1 MFNYLFVGFRLAN
14 TEEVIQRIKE
24 AGFKIQFEKEV
35 TLTKD
40 VASQFYQE
48 HEGKDFFEGL
58 TDHMARC
65 VYVKYLSSP
74 DCLYEGSAYFLV
86 GIIFNWGR
94 VYYHNLQRIFRA
106 LK

>member
-1 MFNYLFVGFRLAN
+1 M
-14 TEEVIQRIKE
+14 QRIKE

-58 TDHMARC
+58 TDYMAR
-65 VYVKYLSSP
+65 YELEF
-74 DCLYEGSAYFLV
+74 LYT
-86 GIIFNWGR
+86 
-94 VYYHNLQRIFRA
+94 
-106 LK
+106 

>member
-1 MFNYLFVGFRLAN
+1 MPEHQLYTRCNSLCACSKGQEHLFNYLSVGFHLAN

-40 VASQFYQE
+40 LASQFYQE

-58 TDHMARC
+58 TDHMTR
-65 VYVKYLSSP
+65 
-74 DCLYEGSAYFLV
+74 
-86 GIIFNWGR
+86 
-94 VYYHNLQRIFRA
+94 
-106 LK
+106 

>member
-1 MFNYLFVGFRLAN
+1 MFYLLFVGFRLTN

-40 VASQFYQE
+40 LASQFYQE

-65 VYVKYLSSP
+65 VHVEYFRLSSFV
-74 DCLYEGSAYFLV
+74 S
-86 GIIFNWGR
+86 
-94 VYYHNLQRIFRA
+94 
-106 LK
+106 